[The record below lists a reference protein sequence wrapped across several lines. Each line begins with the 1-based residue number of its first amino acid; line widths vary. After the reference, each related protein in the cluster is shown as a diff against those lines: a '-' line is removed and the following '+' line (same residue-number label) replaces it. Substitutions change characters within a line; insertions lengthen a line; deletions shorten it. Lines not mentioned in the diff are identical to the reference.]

1 MVTKLRFMLIGFL
14 HQLYKAGQRT
24 HWWFCPWV

>member
-1 MVTKLRFMLIGFL
+1 MLIGFPY
-14 HQLYKAGQRT
+14 QLYKAGQRT